1 MTQTISYMEAVVGAD
16 ITSFRRGMQEVRRE
30 TGILSDQ
37 FSGLG
42 GVASRVGRDMTLA
55 ISAPIIAGLG
65 AAVKAASDFDGSM
78 RNINSVIQ
86 VSEEALASISA
97 EVLRFGATTRTGA
110 QEASEALNTVFQAGI
125 EHVPTAMAAMQVGLK
140 TSEAGLADITK
151 TTEGLIATMLT
162 FGDQS
167 PETMKRISDATTLA
181 VQVGVGSMDKFITG
195 FGNAMGTAAA
205 VGDSFESMQA
215 TIAFLSQRGLDAA
228 AAGTM
233 LNNAY
238 TKLLKPGTELVG
250 IFNELGVASGRELI
264 QNFGGFEGALRAIY
278 GVIGTDEN
286 MWAKLFPDARGF
298 KAVSRLFTAFEEDGQ
313 DIVSAYFDNF
323 TARLDEG
330 GVTQAAWEQQM
341 MSFPALMGRFESALQ
356 ALAITIGQILLPVLA
371 PLLEN
376 LAAFFVQV
384 SQLDPGLLKL
394 GVTIALVTAAVGPIL
409 WLLGS
414 MLSPIGLLVGAVVG
428 LATAFATNFGGIRDK
443 VSEVVTDV
451 LGDLNPL
458 IDSVENFLNTLFD
471 EDFDFNGN
479 NIVTAVQ
486 GGVANAV
493 SVLQGAPPV
502 TLNIPIEAG
511 TTLSGIYYSSEF
523 ATDLQNNFTYDEF
536 IGVALEALGAS
547 DPRFIAAGSML
558 NIELGSS
565 IQLQNAGV
573 ERGQYDVWADGVTGE
588 IQRSFGERLQLAFET
603 AWPGIS
609 QALAGVFNS
618 IITWITET
626 GIPLLDGL
634 GADIMGA
641 ITGLFS
647 VGDANFEGDGPLY
660 GFLRTIFGGGLEQ
673 AGSDLGTWFSENFPE
688 FTASIGT
695 FFNNLGTW
703 ITAEGIPTLARAFG
717 YLFGTVIAGAM
728 VALPDMI
735 FNLMSGVNNVGPI
748 DGSGIV
754 SGIQTSL
761 LDPLV
766 SGVQDAGNDVFSNSA
781 SFSFIY
787 NFFTLFGD
795 EIARAIQGIG
805 PAIDAGWRRLGRD
818 IKLGML
824 NMIREVFED
833 LPVLLEVFKVINPA
847 AASILEQQMA
857 LVPQMIAQ
865 YDVANAIEDA
875 LSKNLEGSDL
885 TLALDGLTLALGD
898 TTDLITAENIAKELT
913 PQAITQLKDR
923 IKELVLQAAGGDV
936 NAQNALQILLP
947 VAVQA
952 GIGTDDVITGPI
964 EGGFKQMLMDQ
975 IATFADDPMLTQ
987 TALDRITA
995 FWTDVMEQP
1004 ITMPEGPAP
1013 SVGDGTAPITALNE
1027 GFAGIR
1033 VPIAPPT
1040 DADVQGVMTNIAA
1053 GVTAAASGKTSTLRL
1068 AGSSISKSM
1077 AEGMKN
1083 MATTSFGAGGTGDI
1097 DQPIKG
1103 MVNRVTGTFLTAFNP
1118 GSMALTAFMG
1128 FKNAITTQ
1136 TIDMTNRL
1144 DRVATSA
1151 TNARNGITNAFVNL
1165 WPVISSAVAGMTSGF
1180 NTLAN
1185 SLAAVA
1191 REANAAA
1198 AALLN
1203 ATGQGYSPTGT
1214 QPQDTLP
1221 SSGPFASGG
1230 NVIPNTWSVVG
1241 ERGPEV
1247 VFWGNNGTVMP
1258 TRLLRD
1264 GMGGGTSS
1272 SGGNNIYVSGV
1283 QNVDELLYE
1292 LRRRGIVLNG

>member
-238 TKLLKPGTELVG
+238 TKLLKPGTELAG

-428 LATAFATNFGGIRDK
+428 LATAFAANFGGIRDK
-443 VSEVVTDV
+443 VSEVVADV

-565 IQLQNAGV
+565 IQLENAGV

-618 IITWITET
+618 ILTWITET

-634 GADIMGA
+634 GADIMKA

-647 VGDANFEGDGPLY
+647 VEDANFEGDGPLY
-660 GFLRTIFGGGLEQ
+660 GILRSIFGGGLEQ
-673 AGSDLGTWFSENFPE
+673 AGADLGTWFSENFPE
-688 FTASIGT
+688 FSASIGE

-703 ITAEGIPTLARAFG
+703 ITAEGIPTLSRAFG
-717 YLFGTVIAGAM
+717 YLFGTVIASAV
-728 VALPDMI
+728 VAIPDMMY
-735 FNLMSGVNNVGPI
+735 NLMAGAKNVRQV
-748 DGSGIV
+748 DGSGLLE
-754 SGIQTSL
+754 GFKTSV

-766 SGVQDAGNDVFSNSA
+766 EGAQDAGDDVFGQSKSFEFFKNIMDVIGPKIAEAILGLDEWVRIGFENLGRELKIAIARFSLDMLVQIGDSA
-781 SFSFIY
+781 IFQFLPDAIKNDLTKNATDAAIALESLNLSK
-787 NFFTLFGD
+787 TLGD
-795 EIARAIQGIG
+795 ELRRGLEFDMVNVTLSGIKWHLEQEGGLTAESIAAQLTGS
-805 PAIDAGWRRLGRD
+805 
-818 IKLGML
+818 
-824 NMIREVFED
+824 ETED
-833 LPVLLEVFKVINPA
+833 LFNTV
-847 AASILEQQMA
+847 
-857 LVPQMIAQ
+857 
-865 YDVANAIEDA
+865 EDA
-875 LSKNLEGSDL
+875 VK
-885 TLALDGLTLALGD
+885 LALTGDQDAKNTL
-898 TTDLITAENIAKELT
+898 E
-913 PQAITQLKDR
+913 
-923 IKELVLQAAGGDV
+923 
-936 NAQNALQILLP
+936 ILLP
-947 VAVQA
+947 VAVAA
-952 GIGTDDVITGPI
+952 GFDVDSVLMAS
-964 EGGFKQMLMDQ
+964 GGNTAFREMLLGL
-975 IATFADDPMLTQ
+975 IQ
-987 TALDRITA
+987 TALTDPTLTA
-995 FWTDVMEQP
+995 EARAEYDKWMADLINKPVQT
-1004 ITMPEGPAP
+1004 G
-1013 SVGDGTAPITALNE
+1013 SLGYGTAAGDDASSQMSNQSTPM
-1027 GFAGIR
+1027 GIR

-1165 WPVISSAVAGMTSGF
+1165 WPVISSAVAGMTAGF

-1203 ATGQGYSPTGT
+1203 ASGQGYNPSGS

-1221 SSGPFASGG
+1221 VSGPHASGG

-1241 ERGPEV
+1241 ERGPEM

-1292 LRRRGIVLNG
+1292 LKRRGIVLNG